1 MVHSQELQKYP
12 SGQRNKP
19 KVIILANTFE
29 TAKALVPEIAK
40 LTKKAVIR
48 SRGKGRLAET
58 KGVVLLNNKETDVA
72 VDGFKS
78 GKYNLLVTT
87 DADLT
92 HLWELRGIITTVVNY
107 DLPKDMKMFRHRA
120 RFAANKRAEGVRTV
134 VSLFTPSVRD
144 VALAPELADY
154 ILNGP
159 SKDELPPTFLQIADM
174 ARQN

>member
-72 VDGFKS
+72 VD
-78 GKYNLLVTT
+78 
-87 DADLT
+87 
-92 HLWELRGIITTVVNY
+92 
-107 DLPKDMKMFRHRA
+107 
-120 RFAANKRAEGVRTV
+120 
-134 VSLFTPSVRD
+134 
-144 VALAPELADY
+144 
-154 ILNGP
+154 
-159 SKDELPPTFLQIADM
+159 
-174 ARQN
+174 